1 MSTRN
6 SSKSSL
12 FLIELIIAI
21 LFFSI
26 GSAVCVRAF
35 VKAHS
40 LSTDAKDLSFA
51 SAQVSSMAS
60 VLKYTDR
67 SYASIR
73 EHFPDAAKS
82 DDDFLVFYDEEGTS
96 CPEKDAVFTL
106 HAETS
111 EESGMIHAQIY
122 MERAGADPLYELEL
136 RFVPQSD
143 GKEAPEDES

>member
-82 DDDFLVFYDEEGTS
+82 GDDFLVFYDEEGTS

-106 HAETS
+106 HAET
-111 EESGMIHAQIY
+111 GMIHAQIY
-122 MERAGADPLYELEL
+122 MEHAGADPLYELEL

>member
-40 LSTDAKDLSFA
+40 LSTEAKDLSFA

-82 DDDFLVFYDEEGTS
+82 GDDFLVFYDEEGTS
-96 CPEKDAVFTL
+96 CQEKDA
-106 HAETS
+106 H
-111 EESGMIHAQIY
+111 
-122 MERAGADPLYELEL
+122 P
-136 RFVPQSD
+136 VPNSLSTYSSAIT
-143 GKEAPEDES
+143 GISLSVRGSFSILPMRSL

>member
-26 GSAVCVRAF
+26 GSAICVRAF

-40 LSTDAKDLSFA
+40 LSTEAKDLSFA

-73 EHFPDAAKS
+73 EHFSEAAKS
-82 DDDFLVFYDEEGTS
+82 GDDFLVFYDEEGSS
-96 CPEKDAVFTL
+96 CQEEDAVFTM

-122 MERAGADPLYELEL
+122 MEHEGADPLYELEL
-136 RFVPQSD
+136 RFVPQMD

>member
-35 VKAHS
+35 MKAHS
-40 LSTDAKDLSFA
+40 LSTEAKDLSFA

-73 EHFPDAAKS
+73 EHFPNTEKS
-82 DDDFLVFYDEEGTS
+82 GDDFLVFYDEEGTS

>member
-40 LSTDAKDLSFA
+40 LSTEAKDLSFA
-51 SAQVSSMAS
+51 SAQVSIMAS

-82 DDDFLVFYDEEGTS
+82 GDDFLVFYDEGGTS

-122 MERAGADPLYELEL
+122 MEREGADPLYELEL

>member
-40 LSTDAKDLSFA
+40 LSTEAKDLSFA

-82 DDDFLVFYDEEGTS
+82 GDDFLVFYDEEGTS

-122 MERAGADPLYELEL
+122 MEREGADPLYELEL

-143 GKEAPEDES
+143 GKEVPEDES

>member
-35 VKAHS
+35 MKAHS
-40 LSTDAKDLSFA
+40 LSTEAKDLSFA

-82 DDDFLVFYDEEGTS
+82 GDVFYDEEGTS

>member
-35 VKAHS
+35 MKAHS
-40 LSTDAKDLSFA
+40 LSTEAKDLSFA

-73 EHFPDAAKS
+73 EHFLTQQKAA
-82 DDDFLVFYDEEGTS
+82 
-96 CPEKDAVFTL
+96 
-106 HAETS
+106 
-111 EESGMIHAQIY
+111 MISLSST
-122 MERAGADPLYELEL
+122 MKREFPVRRRMRSL
-136 RFVPQSD
+136 RCMQKRP
-143 GKEAPEDES
+143 KNLA